1 MSTTPPTFAEAEFRK
16 ASKSN
21 PNRECVRVARR
32 DGWVELR
39 DDKTEF
45 GSAEDHRLVFTAA
58 EFDAVQERYRATGD
72 VSGTRLEIVPRG
84 GLFVFRSAAPGPDGD
99 RVELVFDRDEVD
111 AFFDGVLKHEFDAA
125 AFAVA

>member
-21 PNRECVRVARR
+21 PNRDCVRVARR

-72 VSGTRLEIVPRG
+72 VSGTRREVAPRG
-84 GLFVFRSAAPGPDGD
+84 GMCVILVASPGPG
-99 RVELVFDRDEVD
+99 
-111 AFFDGVLKHEFDAA
+111 AA
-125 AFAVA
+125 RLER